1 MSSTYGPTSSSDWLP
16 GTRLAS
22 RFALGGAAVSCLI
35 GSAVLVG
42 WCLDNDSL
50 TSVQTSKVP
59 MNPLTAMCI
68 ITLGACLALA
78 HFYNSNEKCL
88 SLARVGSMAVAGLA
102 AGKLCCFF
110 LGCDFW
116 PDQFFFAS
124 KVITHSTGP
133 NQMAPNTAMGFLMS
147 GIAIWTLGSDR
158 RLFSV
163 AGRVLALT
171 TVMFSLLANIGYLR
185 GANAFYGLSEFIPMS
200 FPTAIGFFALS
211 CGTFSAFLTRSSLL
225 DISRESGE
233 GQSLQRKIIVG
244 FTGALLILS
253 TIGIASY
260 ASLTKLL
267 SDARSNDH
275 TYQVMVAISDL
286 ATDIRDAEIGAGRY
300 LIFGDK
306 SYLDLYECAIAE
318 VPQSVAQVKSL
329 TSDNPAQKDRVTTLD
344 FIISKRLDNL
354 QKFVDLRGSGR
365 VESSQSQLLAAEGKR
380 IMGNLRLV
388 LAEMRQDEDRLLK
401 RRSEEQASSAGVAMW
416 VISIGSL
423 ACFLL
428 VAVAGLMIRRD
439 MIAREQAEQLLHESE
454 QRYRFLAD
462 VMPQIIWTS
471 SPDGQMEYFNS
482 RWREFTGCPVE
493 AAQEDS
499 WRTVIHSDDLP
510 DLLSQWDHARGAG
523 DTFQAE
529 CRLLRKSDNV
539 YRWFLCRAVPR
550 CGQENEVVQ
559 WIGTLTDIH
568 DRKVIED
575 DLQSAKS
582 AADRASEAKS
592 EFLAHVSHEIRTPL
606 NGVIGMLDLLL
617 GTGLN
622 EQQTRYAKLSKS
634 SAAALTALI
643 NDILDFSKIEA
654 GKLELES
661 TDFNLHLTV
670 EDAMVMLAQK
680 AAQKNLELAC
690 YIAPAVPAL
699 VRGDPDRLR
708 QIVVNLVNNAIK
720 FTTDGTITILV
731 TAETIQDEAAFVRFA
746 VVDTGIGIPA
756 DRMDRLFKSFS
767 QVDASTTR
775 VHGGTG
781 LGLAI
786 SKQLVELM
794 GGEIGAQSAFGKGST
809 FWFTA
814 KLTVQPNESNE
825 FAPVIDPR
833 GLRVLAVDDNLA
845 NLEVLQQQLEAWG
858 FQAAAA
864 PDGMRALNVLCG
876 AASAGTPFR
885 VAIVDQDMPGMDGL
899 ELARQIKSKSD
910 IRETVLMILATIK
923 SDLDPRQ
930 LREMGFDGQMIKPVR
945 QSQLFD
951 AIMNALSSA
960 RQLTERVSRTSSA
973 LRQERQSRT
982 PSSPRSA
989 KILLAE
995 DNEINLMVATEIL
1008 ARAGYH
1014 CDAVSDGQ
1022 SAVEAARSGQ
1032 YDLILMDCQMPLM
1045 DGFDASRQIRELES
1059 AAQLS
1064 GSPAKR
1070 IPIVALT
1077 ANAIKGDRERC
1088 LDAGMDEYL
1097 TKPLDPQKLI
1107 QVINRLVSK
1116 TTPSV
1121 SESSAILDQSSDGD
1135 LQESATKH
1143 SNAVRER
1150 PPINLDFLNKQW
1162 GSDEGFVQTLLA
1174 RFRTRAPMD
1183 LSEIEAAAS
1192 GGDWQ
1197 EVARIAHR
1205 LKGSSGYVAANA
1217 IGVIC
1222 EKLEA
1227 AAAAGEEE
1235 SIKELA
1241 EQLRLE
1247 LDCCMAFIT
1256 STEAEHVS

>member
-1 MSSTYGPTSSSDWLP
+1 
-16 GTRLAS
+16 
-22 RFALGGAAVSCLI
+22 
-35 GSAVLVG
+35 
-42 WCLDNDSL
+42 
-50 TSVQTSKVP
+50 
-59 MNPLTAMCI
+59 MNPLTAICFVTM
-68 ITLGACLALA
+68 GACLAVIQ
-78 HFYNSNEKCL
+78 FYGKEHWCFT
-88 SLARVGSMAVAGLA
+88 LARVGAMGVAGIAVA
-102 AGKLCCFF
+102 KLSASY
-110 LGCDFW
+110 LGCEFW
-116 PDQFFFAS
+116 PDQVLFTS
-124 KVITHSTGP
+124 KLIAHSTGP

-147 GIAIWTLGSDR
+147 GIAIWALGSDR
-158 RLFSV
+158 QLSSV
-163 AGRVLALT
+163 TGRMLALT
-171 TVMFSLLANIGYLR
+171 TIMFSLLANIGYLS
-185 GANAFYGLSEFIPMS
+185 GADAYYGLAAFIPMAL
-200 FPTAIGFFALS
+200 PTAMGFFVLS
-211 CGTFSAFLTRSSLL
+211 CGIFAACLTRT
-225 DISRESGE
+225 SGSDVSNDP
-233 GQSLQRKIIVG
+233 GDSQTLQRKIIVG
-244 FTGALLILS
+244 FTGALLILC

-267 SDARSNDH
+267 SDARLNDH
-275 TYQVMVAISDL
+275 TYQIMVAISDL
-286 ATDIRDAEIGAGRY
+286 ATDIRDAEIGAGQY
-300 LIFGDK
+300 LNFGDS
-306 SYLDLYECAIAE
+306 SYLDLYECASAE
-318 VPQSVAQVKSL
+318 VPQSVAKVRSL
-329 TSDNPAQKDRVTTLD
+329 TADNPAQRDRLTALD
-344 FIISKRLDNL
+344 FIISERLHNL
-354 QKFVDLRGSGR
+354 QKFVELRGSGR
-365 VESSQSQLLAAEGKR
+365 VESSHSQLLAAEGKR

-388 LAEMRQDEDRLLK
+388 LSEMRQDEDRLLK
-401 RRSEEQASSAGVAMW
+401 KRSEEQTSSAGVAMW
-416 VISIGSL
+416 VISVGSL

-428 VAVAGLMIRRD
+428 VAIAGLMIRRD
-439 MIAREQAEQLLHESE
+439 MIARGQAEQLLHDSE

-471 SPDGQMEYFNS
+471 SPDGHMEYFNS
-482 RWREFTGCPVE
+482 RWREFTGCSLDE
-493 AAQEDS
+493 AQEES
-499 WRTVIHSDDLP
+499 WRTAVHSDDLQ
-510 DLLSQWDHARGAG
+510 DLLSQWDHARNAG

-529 CRLLRKSDNV
+529 CRLLRQSDNA

-550 CGQENEVVQ
+550 CNQDDEVVQ

-568 DRKVIED
+568 DRRVIED
-575 DLQSAKS
+575 DLQCAKS

-622 EQQTRYAKLSKS
+622 EQQTRYAQLSKS

-661 TDFNLHLTV
+661 TDFNLQLTV
-670 EDAMVMLAQK
+670 EGAMVMLAQK

-708 QIVVNLVNNAIK
+708 QILVNLVNNAIK
-720 FTTDGTITILV
+720 FTTDGTISILV
-731 TAETIQDEAAFVRFA
+731 TAENTEDDAATVRFA
-746 VVDTGIGIPA
+746 VVDTGIGIPS

-794 GGEIGAQSAFGKGST
+794 GGEIGAQSAFGSGST

-814 KLTVQPNESNE
+814 KLMVQPSEGNE

-833 GLRVLAVDDNLA
+833 GLRVLAVDDNVA

-864 PDGMRALNVLCG
+864 PDGRRALSVLCG

-885 VAIVDQDMPGMDGL
+885 VAIVDQDMPGMDGF
-899 ELARQIKSKSD
+899 ELARQIKSNSNV
-910 IRETVLMILATIK
+910 RETVLMILATIR
-923 SDLDPRQ
+923 SDLDPQQ

-960 RQLTERVSRTSSA
+960 KQLTERVSRTSSA
-973 LRQERQSRT
+973 LRQERQTKTR
-982 PSSPRSA
+982 SSPRSA

-1045 DGFDASRQIRELES
+1045 DGFEASRQIREVE
-1059 AAQLS
+1059 AKAQSS
-1064 GSPAKR
+1064 GSPVKR

-1107 QVINRLVSK
+1107 QVINTLVSRFS
-1116 TTPSV
+1116 PSV
-1121 SESSAILDQSSDGD
+1121 FDSSAIHDQSSDRD
-1135 LQESATKH
+1135 PKETAMKN
-1143 SNAVRER
+1143 SNTIRER
-1150 PPINLDFLNKQW
+1150 PPINIDFLHKQW
-1162 GSDEGFVQTLLA
+1162 GSDGGFVQTLLA
-1174 RFRTRAPMD
+1174 RFNTRAPMD
-1183 LSEIEAAAS
+1183 LSGIEAAAS
-1192 GGDWQ
+1192 NGDWQ

-1205 LKGSSGYVAANA
+1205 LKGSSGYVAAIA

-1235 SIKELA
+1235 SIKGLA

-1247 LDCCMAFIT
+1247 LDRCTAFIT
-1256 STEAEHVS
+1256 STEAGHVA

>member
-1 MSSTYGPTSSSDWLP
+1 MSSSDDRTSSSDWLP
-16 GTRLAS
+16 ATRIASKIALA
-22 RFALGGAAVSCLI
+22 GAAVSCLI

-42 WCLDNDSL
+42 WFLDNDRL
-50 TSVQTSKVP
+50 TSVLTSKVP
-59 MNPLTAMCI
+59 MNPLTAMCFI
-68 ITLGACLALA
+68 ALGACLALA
-78 HFYNSNEKCL
+78 HFYTSNDKCMV
-88 SLARVGSMAVAGLA
+88 LARVASMSVTGIAV
-102 AGKLCCFF
+102 GKLCCFF

-116 PDQFFFAS
+116 PDQFFFAG
-124 KVITHSTGP
+124 KLIAHSTGP

-147 GIAIWTLGSDR
+147 GIAIWTLGSER
-158 RLFSV
+158 RLLSV
-163 AGRVLALT
+163 AGRLLALT
-171 TVMFSLLANIGYLR
+171 TVMFSALANIGYLR
-185 GANAFYGLSEFIPMS
+185 GANAFYGLSEFIPMA
-200 FPTAIGFFALS
+200 FPTAIGFLVLS
-211 CGTFSAFLTRSSLL
+211 CGTFAAFLTRSSIL

-267 SDARSNDH
+267 SDSRLNDH

-286 ATDIRDAEIGAGRY
+286 ATDIRDAEIGAGRF
-300 LIFGDK
+300 LIFGDS
-306 SYLDLYECAIAE
+306 SYLELYECASAE

-329 TSDNPAQKDRVTTLD
+329 TSDNPTQRDRVASLD
-344 FIISKRLDNL
+344 FIITERLSNL
-354 QKFVDLRGSGR
+354 QRLVELRGTGR
-365 VESSQSQLLAAEGKR
+365 MESSYSQILASEGKR

-388 LAEMRQDEDRLLK
+388 LSEMRQDEDRLL
-401 RRSEEQASSAGVAMW
+401 RQRSEEQSNSAGVAMW
-416 VISIGSL
+416 VISVGSL

-439 MIAREQAEQLLHESE
+439 MIARGQAEQLLHDSE

-471 SPDGQMEYFNS
+471 SPDGHMEYFNS
-482 RWREFTGCPVE
+482 RWREFTGCSVE
-493 AAQEDS
+493 ETQEDS

-510 DLLSQWDHARGAG
+510 DLLSQWDHARDAG

-529 CRLLRKSDNV
+529 CRLLRKSDNA

-550 CGQENEVVQ
+550 CDQENEVVQ

-622 EQQTRYAKLSKS
+622 EQQTRYAQLSKS

-680 AAQKNLELAC
+680 AAQKDLELAC

-708 QIVVNLVNNAIK
+708 QILVNLVNNAIK

-731 TAETIQDEAAFVRFA
+731 TAENTQDEATFVRFA

-814 KLTVQPNESNE
+814 KLTVQPNENTE

-833 GLRVLAVDDNLA
+833 GLRVLAVDDNVA

-858 FQAAAA
+858 FQAATA
-864 PDGMRALNVLCG
+864 PDGMRALSVLCG
-876 AASAGTPFR
+876 AASAGTPFK
-885 VAIVDQDMPGMDGL
+885 VAIVDQDMPGMDGF

-910 IRETVLMILATIK
+910 VRETVLMILATIK
-923 SDLDPRQ
+923 SDLDPQQ

-960 RQLTERVSRTSSA
+960 KQLTERVSKTSSK

-982 PSSPRSA
+982 LSNARSA

-1014 CDAVSDGQ
+1014 CDAVCDGQ

-1059 AAQLS
+1059 AAQS
-1064 GSPAKR
+1064 SDSPPKR

-1107 QVINRLVSK
+1107 QVINKLVSK
-1116 TTPSV
+1116 SAPSA
-1121 SESSAILDQSSDGD
+1121 SESGVISDQSSDRD
-1135 LQESATKH
+1135 LQESAMKN
-1143 SNAVRER
+1143 SNAIRER
-1150 PPINLDFLNKQW
+1150 PPINIDFLNKQW
-1162 GSDEGFVQTLLA
+1162 GSDGGFVQTLLA
-1174 RFRTRAPMD
+1174 RFSTRAPMD
-1183 LSEIEAAAS
+1183 MSGIEAAVS
-1192 GGDWQ
+1192 DGDWQ

-1217 IGVIC
+1217 IGMIC

-1227 AAAAGEEE
+1227 SAAAGEEE

-1247 LDCCMAFIT
+1247 LDRCTAFIM
-1256 STEAEHVS
+1256 STEAEHVA